1 VCDACVVARLPI
13 HTSSEPLVSGSGV
26 MVGVGGA
33 KVDHG
38 WWWLLEIFE
47 EEDDG
52 GHGGFCVLI
61 NYMKNLNMLV
71 NIIHKF
77 TYVICKF
84 TYAIRKFNF
93 PISVSDPK

>member
-38 WWWLLEIFE
+38 
-47 EEDDG
+47 
-52 GHGGFCVLI
+52 
-61 NYMKNLNMLV
+61 
-71 NIIHKF
+71 
-77 TYVICKF
+77 
-84 TYAIRKFNF
+84 
-93 PISVSDPK
+93 